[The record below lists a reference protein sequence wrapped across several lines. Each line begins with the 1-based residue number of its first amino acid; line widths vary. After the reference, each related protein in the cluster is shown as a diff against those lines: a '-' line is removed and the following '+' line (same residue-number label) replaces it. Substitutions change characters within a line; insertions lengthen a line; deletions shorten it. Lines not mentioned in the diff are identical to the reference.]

1 MEHLSSSVLRRESDP
16 SDDSMVVVNH
26 VMSAERDMRHDN
38 FGANSTSTR
47 DGSDSTTVTFG
58 PEIPE
63 PTAPPEI
70 NLPMPELPVPVSE
83 TALVVFT
90 NQPAIEL
97 QAGEDDPDHQNED
110 DDRAPMGSGFIYDD
124 ETLKELMNDLL
135 GARRDETNRRK
146 NSLIGNSTLL
156 LRPG

>member
-26 VMSAERDMRHDN
+26 AMSAERYMRHDN
-38 FGANSTSTR
+38 FGKNSTSTR
-47 DGSDSTTVTFG
+47 DGSDSTTVTFS

-70 NLPMPELPVPVSE
+70 NLPMPELPVPVTE
-83 TALVVFT
+83 TALVVLT

-97 QAGEDDPDHQNED
+97 QAGEEDPDHQNED
-110 DDRAPMGSGFIYDD
+110 DDRAPMG
-124 ETLKELMNDLL
+124 
-135 GARRDETNRRK
+135 
-146 NSLIGNSTLL
+146 
-156 LRPG
+156 